1 MQSDSVLPVVR
12 LLMVAFRI
20 QGAMLN
26 APASWSA
33 VVLHRFSLAPQNRP
47 PFQITLTL
55 RPTFNAQPPGR
66 QAIPILLPSDLRP
79 HHLVEPKAI
88 PR

>member
-1 MQSDSVLPVVR
+1 
-12 LLMVAFRI
+12 MVAFRI
-20 QGAMLN
+20 QGAKFN

-33 VVLHRFSLAPQNRP
+33 VALHRFSLAPQNRP

-55 RPTFNAQPPGR
+55 RPIFNAQPPGR
-66 QAIPILLPSDLRP
+66 QVIPILLPSDLRP

>member
-1 MQSDSVLPVVR
+1 MQSNSALPVVR
-12 LLMVAFRI
+12 LLIVTFLI
-20 QGAMLN
+20 QGARFN

-33 VVLHRFSLAPQNRP
+33 VALHRFSLAHQNRP
-47 PFQITLTL
+47 LFQITLTL
-55 RPTFNAQPPGR
+55 RPTFNVQTPWR
-66 QAIPILLPSDLRP
+66 QTIPILLPSDLRP